1 MKESYHGFHRCRYPY
16 HFATSSTVT
25 TFSVKTICFM
35 NGHFYF
41 NVTENHL
48 LESVGV
54 NFQALYVCTCC
65 TLNSTYT
72 KQTSALWVAFT

>member
-1 MKESYHGFHRCRYPY
+1 
-16 HFATSSTVT
+16 
-25 TFSVKTICFM
+25 M